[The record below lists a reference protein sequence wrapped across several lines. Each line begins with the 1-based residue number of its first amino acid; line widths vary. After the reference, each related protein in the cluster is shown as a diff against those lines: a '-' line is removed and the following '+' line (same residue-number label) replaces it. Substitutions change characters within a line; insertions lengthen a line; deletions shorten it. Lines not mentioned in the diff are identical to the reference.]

1 MKLRKFGGY
10 LAATLAMATAT
21 DAHAASYI
29 VCNLQVVAVGTTP
42 DGAVFANFN
51 VSGTTVQWWL
61 CSTTGTTTVNT
72 TPTTTVTIPS
82 SACQATLAQLM
93 TIRASGGAVTMMF
106 TGPTA
111 CTAAALPASVTV
123 PNPYPGQIMF

>member
-1 MKLRKFGGY
+1 MKLRKLGGY
-10 LAATLAMATAT
+10 LAAALAMAMAT
-21 DAHAASYI
+21 DAHAAL
-29 VCNLQVVAVGTTP
+29 VGCTLPVVGVGTTP

-51 VSGTTVQWWL
+51 VAGTTVQWWF

-72 TPTTTVTIPS
+72 TPTTTVAIPS
-82 SACQATLAQLM
+82 SSCQAMLAQLM
-93 TIRASGGAVTMMF
+93 TVRASSGAVTLLF

-123 PNPYPGQIMF
+123 PNPYPGQIVF

>member
-1 MKLRKFGGY
+1 MKIRKLGGY
-10 LAATLAMATAT
+10 LAATLAMAMAT
-21 DAHAASYI
+21 DAHAAFI
-29 VCNLQVVAVGTTP
+29 VCYARVVVVGTTP

-61 CSTTGTTTVNT
+61 CSTTGTTTVHT
-72 TPTTTVTIPS
+72 TPTTSVAIPS

-93 TIRASGGAVTMMF
+93 TIRASGAQAILGF
-106 TGPTA
+106 DGPTG
-111 CTAAALPASVTV
+111 CTAAELPASNTV

>member
-10 LAATLAMATAT
+10 LATALAMATAT
-21 DAHAASYI
+21 DAHAAFI
-29 VCNLQVVAVGTTP
+29 VCNLKVVAVGTTP

-61 CSTTGTTTVNT
+61 CSTTGTTTVYT
-72 TPTTTVTIPS
+72 TPTTSVAIPS

-93 TIRASGGAVTMMF
+93 TIRASGGEAILGF
-106 TGPTA
+106 DGPTA

-123 PNPYPGQIMF
+123 PNPYPGQIIF